1 MGNQSPTSQRGRP
14 NRPRGKQPNAPPVGG
29 VGHAVEPSIRRRDR
43 QGALAGLTAEEVT
56 TDTCPKRTVS
66 YTRDMRPNRELK
78 TRSTM
83 GPNPADVVAAGRYL
97 TCARHEPRAHETSGS
112 SVDLAVRPRALAAL
126 RAGDLNLPQARR
138 PSMPT
143 VVKSHCW
150 HFHAAAARLAAP
162 RTFHTRRY
170 DVALGTFDSRHGGA
184 SWRAAKRGSWGR
196 ISA

>member
-14 NRPRGKQPNAPPVGG
+14 NRPPRENSPTPPRWEALGTLWSPRSDDG
-29 VGHAVEPSIRRRDR
+29 TAKGRWRASLPRR
-43 QGALAGLTAEEVT
+43 VT

-138 PSMPT
+138 PSLPT

-162 RTFHTRRY
+162 RTFHTRR
-170 DVALGTFDSRHGGA
+170 
-184 SWRAAKRGSWGR
+184 
-196 ISA
+196 